1 MKRFLV
7 TYLWKE
13 ASFFSWLVVLLLLG
27 TLLYGGVIIAD
38 MQTNREAMMG
48 FFILP
53 VFVGIIIVVIVADI
67 LTRRKGPA
75 KRSRLLLLQLLL
87 ALPFL
92 WLGWHRYFYQ
102 TTLYLQADT
111 TWILVVQN
119 HQTQPGVHRNFF
131 LQRTT
136 IDVATDGIVL
146 LDRPFSKGERMNLQ
160 VINRK
165 AEKEPYVGEYSN
177 GSYSP
182 ELKCNGITY
191 PTFVLLIE
199 KQPNRLSPL
208 SDSVLQDLY
217 RKACLKLK

>member
-7 TYLWKE
+7 KYLWKE

-27 TLLYGGVIIAD
+27 TLVYCGFIIAD
-38 MQTNREAMMG
+38 MQKNMEALMG

-53 VFVGIIIVVIVADI
+53 PVLLIIAVIVLADV

-75 KRSRLLLLQLLL
+75 KRSRLFLLQLLL

-92 WLGWHRYFYQ
+92 WLVWHRYFYQ

-111 TWILVVQN
+111 KWILVVQTHN
-119 HQTQPGVHRNFF
+119 AKPGLHRNFF
-131 LQRTT
+131 LQRTR
-136 IDVATDGIVL
+136 IEVAADGIVL
-146 LDRPFSKGERMNLQ
+146 VDRFFRKGERMNLQ
-160 VINRK
+160 VINSK
-165 AEKEPYVGEYSN
+165 GEKEPYVLEYSY

-182 ELKCNGITY
+182 KLYCNGITY
-191 PTFVLLIE
+191 PSLVLLIE
-199 KQPNRLSPL
+199 KQPKRMSSL
-208 SDSVLQDLY
+208 SDSVLQNLY